1 MPGFY
6 QRNTWGIDPKNDVY
20 YRAARAGGERNIGID
35 LRAHRIHGMP
45 PLILNM
51 LSRVTLFH
59 LVSDSDMRYLRE
71 SVGILD
77 AESPKGN
84 YVFRQW
90 TREPGGTVSRPT
102 TGRLILPDHYLAQ
115 LSPT

>member
-6 QRNTWGIDPKNDVY
+6 SRNTWGIDPKNDVF

-35 LRAHRIHGMP
+35 LGAHRVHGLP

-51 LSRVTLFH
+51 LNRVTLFH
-59 LVSDSDMRYLRE
+59 LVSDADMKYLRE
-71 SVGILD
+71 SVGIKD
-77 AESPKGN
+77 AASPDGN

-90 TREPGGTVSRPT
+90 TREPGGTVSQPF
-102 TGRLILPDHYLAQ
+102 TGRLELPEDYLSQ